1 MFLLGEL
8 GFYGFMFLLFDLI
21 VEVDRIL
28 NKRDELFEEN
38 NLEINSLNFD
48 KWNKDGVFVVD
59 VIGNLESQDQEDD
72 RKFGVDNGLRRFFR
86 KRIQVKKDL
95 DISKIGNL
103 VLKFIFRGK
112 DILKLKYV
120 NIKLEVEK
128 KEIRRSGRGQ
138 KKVEK
143 EENNVD
149 YKIIDI
155 VVNIEKKIN
164 KDEEDGGKDLL
175 EQEDFTFKNIRR

>member
-59 VIGNLESQDQEDD
+59 VIGNLES
-72 RKFGVDNGLRRFFR
+72 
-86 KRIQVKKDL
+86 
-95 DISKIGNL
+95 
-103 VLKFIFRGK
+103 
-112 DILKLKYV
+112 
-120 NIKLEVEK
+120 
-128 KEIRRSGRGQ
+128 
-138 KKVEK
+138 
-143 EENNVD
+143 
-149 YKIIDI
+149 
-155 VVNIEKKIN
+155 
-164 KDEEDGGKDLL
+164 
-175 EQEDFTFKNIRR
+175 